1 MDAVRRR
8 DLAILDATLAPA
20 FRLTS
25 ARSDEWVD
33 RQRWLDLSMTAVEL
47 RSFTIEELEVA
58 VLGDAAVV
66 WSKANQVARVNGDDW
81 SERFLLTD
89 VWVNDGERWRVV
101 ARHSSQPPTRDFE
114 ASL

>member
-1 MDAVRRR
+1 MDAVRYR
-8 DLAILDATLAPA
+8 DLAALDATLAPS

-58 VLGDAAVV
+58 VRGDAAVV
-66 WSKANQVARVNGDDW
+66 WSKASQVARVNGEDW
-81 SERFLLTD
+81 SERFMLT
-89 VWVNDGERWRVV
+89 
-101 ARHSSQPPTRDFE
+101 DFE
-114 ASL
+114 AGA